1 MMMKK
6 IRMEIASNSGCSEKE
21 EGEREKK
28 NSRRTFLLSGMN
40 IFNMHTVTI
49 TRRERER
56 KSTRSL
62 LS

>member
-21 EGEREKK
+21 GGEREKK